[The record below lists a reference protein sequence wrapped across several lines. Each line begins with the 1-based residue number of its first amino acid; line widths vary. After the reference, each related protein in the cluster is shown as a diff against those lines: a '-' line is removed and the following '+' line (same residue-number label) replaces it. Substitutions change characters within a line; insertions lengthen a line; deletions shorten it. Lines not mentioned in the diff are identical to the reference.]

1 MSDLVK
7 ISELSSVEDL
17 NTSDMLEISQP
28 RLGGILSNKMSLGQ
42 LGEALGVNT
51 QLGFFYQA
59 NAYDIPI
66 STSNMMINKLSFSL
80 NRDTDVDNWTETT
93 INTTFDQGST
103 QIVAYISYR
112 LNGTEMSRT
121 PIETWKSDGY
131 HTLNLGYHIPSLVAE
146 TQYRWEVYIRL
157 EGGTGVVERN
167 SSVTV
172 LTVIGFS
179 EEQRWDGTIGM
190 ELEVGKFSD
199 QQTIKSFTVSQ
210 PNVDVDILS
219 VREHYYEDNIPY
231 FSETQTFQGIQD
243 SGLVTPSVWTLDYV
257 LRGCNGNSAAEGAY
271 DAGDD
276 LYDNENEITDGAT
289 CITCGLF

>member
-1 MSDLVK
+1 MPDLVK
-7 ISELSSVEDL
+7 ISELSSAEDL

-28 RLGGILSNKMSLGQ
+28 RFGGILSNKMSLGQ

-59 NAYDIPI
+59 NAYDIPV
-66 STSNMMINKLSFSL
+66 STSNMMINKLNFVL
-80 NRDTDVDNWTETT
+80 NRDTDVDNWTEMT
-93 INTTFDQGST
+93 INTTFNEGSN
-103 QIVAYISYR
+103 QIIAYISYR

-131 HTLNLGYHIPSLVAE
+131 HTLNLGYHVPALTADV
-146 TQYRWEVYIRL
+146 QYRWEVYLRL

-190 ELEVGKFSD
+190 ELEVSKFSD
-199 QQTIKSFTVSQ
+199 QQTIKKLTASQ
-210 PNVDVDILS
+210 PSVNTDILS
-219 VREHYYEDNIPY
+219 VREHYYENIPY
-231 FSETQTFQGIQD
+231 FSDTQTCHGIQD
-243 SGLVTPSVWTLDYV
+243 SGLVTPTVWTLDYV
-257 LRGCNGNSAAEGAY
+257 LRGCNGNNAAEGAY

-276 LYDNENEITDGAT
+276 LYDNENETTDGAT
-289 CITCGLF
+289 CLTCGLF